1 MQLVPAS
8 SNYSPQVEAI
18 VQKGHRLPLGAF
30 IGLFISHQAF
40 DLMCE
45 EAAD

>member
-1 MQLVPAS
+1 M
-8 SNYSPQVEAI
+8 ETI
-18 VQKGHRLPLGAF
+18 VQKSHRLPLGAF

-40 DLMCE
+40 DLVSE

>member
-1 MQLVPAS
+1 MQLVPVG

-30 IGLFISHQAF
+30 ISLFISHQAF
-40 DLMCE
+40 DLVSE
-45 EAAD
+45 QAAD